1 MLKNMEGPLG
11 AVGHFPK
18 RTGSKSGFADTTEA
32 VRISSISPDDPKE
45 RLYNFELAGFACL
58 RHEGAIDSTAS

>member
-1 MLKNMEGPLG
+1 MS
-11 AVGHFPK
+11 HFSR
-18 RTGSKSGFADTTEA
+18 RTGSQNGFADTTEA

-58 RHEGAIDSTAS
+58 RHGVAIDSTTS